1 MISTHGTC
9 SPTDKQLEQIT
20 TLAQRTANQLVHL
33 RAESLRLKSEVSR
46 RLSMIRKE
54 CAAAFPRDK
63 RGTRLRGDHAQTT
76 SQSAPVIHPEFIALW
91 RCALGGLKSAQV
103 KARLSLRQ

>member
-9 SPTDKQLEQIT
+9 SLTDKQLEQIT

-54 CAAAFPRDK
+54 CAAVFTATNAGRVC
-63 RGTRLRGDHAQTT
+63 TEIMLRQQA
-76 SQSAPVIHPEFIALW
+76 
-91 RCALGGLKSAQV
+91 
-103 KARLSLRQ
+103 KARQ